1 MIVRDSRKIF
11 AALAADRI
19 IMDIRKQVDK
29 TSAKIERVQ
38 TIKRRE
44 PSSKDALHYDPMDGL
59 RMSDDEAGWLIGAV
73 MVVAICAVMVIVHT
87 SDYWGG

>member
-1 MIVRDSRKIF
+1 MIVKDPRKIF

-19 IMDIRKQVDK
+19 IMDIRKQVEK
-29 TSAKIERVQ
+29 TSGKIDAMQQV
-38 TIKRRE
+38 KRRE
-44 PSSKDALHYDPMDGL
+44 PSSKDAQHYDPMDGL